1 LPHRRIA
8 ALPIS
13 DDPRLPRPVFGYT
26 PLMRATPSVSV
37 DHLHRIS
44 REQLPAAASSLTR
57 SFTDDP
63 LIIHLFPAAAAR
75 DRLCFRSFTVFAHYA
90 FRRGLAIAS
99 SPAME
104 SVGLWIAPG
113 QPALGLWELLRCRVL
128 GLALSAGFGGA
139 RRLLD
144 FTDFAGEIHH
154 GCVPGPHWYLVALG
168 TLPERRNRGLGRRL
182 VEPVL
187 EAAGREGLPCFLE
200 TNSERNVPF
209 YEALGFEVAEET
221 AIPGTN
227 VGHWAMVK

>member
-1 LPHRRIA
+1 MA
-8 ALPIS
+8 SPIN
-13 DDPRLPRPVFGYT
+13 DDPYRRLSVFSYT
-26 PLMRATPSVSV
+26 LPMAAIPSVPV
-37 DHLHRIS
+37 DHLHRIA
-44 REQLPAAASSLTR
+44 RAQLSAAASALTR
-57 SFTDDP
+57 SFADDP
-63 LIIHLFPAAAAR
+63 LILHLFPDGTNR
-75 DRLCFRSFTVFAHYA
+75 DRLSHGSFTVFAHYA

-113 QPALGLWELLRCRVL
+113 QPALGLWELLRCRVI
-128 GLALSAGFGGA
+128 GLAMSAGFGGA

-144 FTDFAGEIHH
+144 FTDFAGEIHN

-187 EAAGREGLPCFLE
+187 EAAEREGLPCYLE
-200 TNSERNVPF
+200 TNSEANVPF
-209 YEALGFEVAEET
+209 YEALGFEVVEEN

-227 VGHWAMVK
+227 VGHWAMLK